1 MIDSHYAN
9 LVSARLDKFKQVRNG
24 VYTFRCPYCGDSQKY
39 KNKTR
44 GYFFTKKS
52 GLVFKCH
59 NCGVGRSFGNFLK
72 EQASDVYDEYVM
84 ERYKSGLTG
93 KYTNTAS
100 PKTFVRPRPTFPRK
114 NNIEGLQRCDSLNK
128 KHPAYEYLLSRQLDP
143 SLFYYTDEFCTWA
156 NTQKYTFT
164 DIKKDHPRIIIP
176 FIDVNK
182 KWFGFQGR
190 SLIPNDRMRYIT
202 IMLDENSKKIYGLD
216 KIDYNKT
223 VYIVEGPF
231 DATFLGNSIAMAGSD
246 VDIRKDYWSDH
257 IWVYDNEP
265 RNREIVN
272 KLNRRIDDGDKVVIW
287 PTNIKQKDINDM
299 VLAGHDVQSLV
310 ELNSYQGLEAKVKFT
325 EWKKV

>member
-1 MIDSHYAN
+1 MIDNHYAN
-9 LVSARLDKFKQVRNG
+9 LVSARLDKFKQIRNG

-72 EQASDVYDEYVM
+72 EQANDVYDEYVM

-93 KYTNTAS
+93 KHRNVKT
-100 PKTFVRPRPTFPRK
+100 PKIVRPKPNFPRK
-114 NNIEGLQRCDSLNK
+114 KDIEGLQRCDLLNK
-128 KHPAYEYLLSRQLDP
+128 KHPAVEYLLSRQLNP
-143 SLFYYTDEFCTWA
+143 SLFYYTDEFCKWA

-176 FIDVNK
+176 FIDINK
-182 KWFGFQGR
+182 EWFGFQGR
-190 SLIPNDRMRYIT
+190 SLISNDRMRYIT

-216 KIDYNKT
+216 KIDYNKA

-231 DATFLGNSIAMAGSD
+231 DSTFLDNSVAMAGSD
-246 VDIRKDYWSDH
+246 VDIRQDYWSDH

-272 KLNRRIDDGDKVVIW
+272 KLSRRIDNGDKVVIW
-287 PTNIKQKDINDM
+287 PLNMQQKDINDM
-299 VLAGHDVQSLV
+299 VLAGHKVQSVV
-310 ELNSYQGLEAKVKFT
+310 ESNTYQGLEAKVKLT
-325 EWKKV
+325 EWKRV

>member
-1 MIDSHYAN
+1 MIDNHYAN
-9 LVSARLDKFKQVRNG
+9 LISARLDKFKQVRNG

-72 EQASDVYDEYVM
+72 EHANDIYDEYVM

-93 KYTNTAS
+93 KHRNVKT
-100 PKTFVRPRPTFPRK
+100 PKIIRPKPNFPRK

-128 KHPAYEYLLSRQLDP
+128 KHPALEYLLSRQLNP

-176 FIDVNK
+176 FIDIDK

-216 KIDYNKT
+216 KIDYNKA

-231 DATFLGNSIAMAGSD
+231 DSTFLGNSVAMAGAD

-257 IWVYDNEP
+257 IWVYDNEQ
-265 RNREIVN
+265 RNRQQ
-272 KLNRRIDDGDKVVIW
+272 
-287 PTNIKQKDINDM
+287 TQ
-299 VLAGHDVQSLV
+299 
-310 ELNSYQGLEAKVKFT
+310 
-325 EWKKV
+325 